1 MTLASQSE
9 NQQYFHQRLRI
20 QTEARVCLPDIMRS
34 VSDKYNTYP
43 WGSIKMGGNPILPN
57 LKRGR
62 HASPAA
68 LDSPGRTAERTWLSK
83 NVQLPSWR
91 RLHRFRERTSPS
103 PRTKYS
109 HAQQYS
115 TETFYR
121 DYRKFSFYPC
131 IVNEFNNRLPEA
143 ILASMERIQSYLTTF
158 INHLTKQPRTPVWCQ
173 NLQLSEGRIYEE
185 EDDEE
190 EEEEANA

>member
-1 MTLASQSE
+1 MTLASQPE

-83 NVQLPSWR
+83 MYSYHHEGVFIDSENAPALRQEPSTPTPNSIQQKHSTGITESSRSIPALSMSSTTVYPRLYWPQWR
-91 RLHRFRERTSPS
+91 
-103 PRTKYS
+103 
-109 HAQQYS
+109 
-115 TETFYR
+115 
-121 DYRKFSFYPC
+121 
-131 IVNEFNNRLPEA
+131 EFNPTWLP
-143 ILASMERIQSYLTTF
+143 L
-158 INHLTKQPRTPVWCQ
+158 
-173 NLQLSEGRIYEE
+173 
-185 EDDEE
+185 
-190 EEEEANA
+190 